1 MMAAT
6 VAISFLAVV
15 FRYGVG
21 SSLSWSFEASIA
33 LLTHMTFVGAFLALR
48 RGAHLR
54 IDVLVRKLPVRTQG
68 AFFVFNQLVIAAVG
82 AVMLYWGSVQAWRFA
97 GRETIV
103 MELPLWLIYP
113 IIPLCGLG
121 ILIEALFR
129 IPGGV
134 RRVRANLPPESDDE
148 GFSLGGRDTG
158 L

>member
-48 RGAHLR
+48 RGAHLK
-54 IDVLVRKLPVRTQG
+54 IDILVRMLPVRTQG
-68 AFFVFNQLVIAAVG
+68 AFFVLNQLIIAAVG

-103 MELPLWLIYP
+103 MELPLWMIYP
-113 IIPLCGLG
+113 IVPLCELG
-121 ILIEALFR
+121 ILVEALVR

-134 RRVRANLPPESDDE
+134 RRVRENQSPESE
-148 GFSLGGRDTG
+148 EEAFSLGGRDTG